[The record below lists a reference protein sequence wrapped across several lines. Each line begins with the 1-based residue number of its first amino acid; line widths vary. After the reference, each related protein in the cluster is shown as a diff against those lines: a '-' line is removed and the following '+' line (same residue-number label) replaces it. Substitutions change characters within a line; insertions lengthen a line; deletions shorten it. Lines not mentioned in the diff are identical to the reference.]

1 MHTLQINASYK
12 PAYIY
17 GGPTMSVSKLS
28 EELVNAGQDVEV
40 LTTTANGKEELIV
53 KPGEKQIIDGVPVTY
68 FRRLTK
74 DHSHFS
80 PALLIHLFKL
90 LNKET
95 KNTFLPASHNS
106 KPTTHISSLSDSS
119 HNSQPT
125 THNSSLTDSSHNSQ
139 PTTHNSSHNS
149 QLTTHNPSLTESSQY
164 SLLNTHYSII
174 HIHAWWNLV
183 SVLSCL
189 IAVWKG
195 STVILSPRGTLSSY
209 SFGNRNSFLKRI
221 FHKLIGK
228 PLLEKC
234 HIHATSQNEKTA
246 ILSLFNPKSITV
258 IPNFVRLPNI
268 EHGGV
273 AQEKVPLQLI
283 FMSRIEEK
291 KGLNILLEA
300 LSLTSIPF
308 YLTIAGTGEKK
319 YIEQLKKQASELGI
333 INQIKWI
340 GHQADSNKFRIL
352 KENDLFILCSHD
364 ESFANIVIE
373 SLSVGTAV
381 LISEEVG
388 LADYVIEKQF
398 GWISKNTPHE
408 FRKHLENIYK
418 EKHNLHS
425 IRTKAPEQVRSDF
438 NEAILIEQYIRMYQ
452 EISTNSHS

>member
-1 MHTLQINASYK
+1 MRILQINASYK

-106 KPTTHISSLSDSS
+106 QPTTHNSSLSDSS
-119 HNSQPT
+119 HNSQLT
-125 THNSSLTDSSHNSQ
+125 THSSSLTD
-139 PTTHNSSHNS
+139 T
-149 QLTTHNPSLTESSQY
+149 SQY
-164 SLLNTHYSII
+164 SIPVRTDVHPGGLNTQYSIV

-189 IAVWKG
+189 IAVWKS

-246 ILSLFNPKSITV
+246 ILALFNPQSITV

-268 EHGGV
+268 EHVGV

-319 YIEQLKKQASELGI
+319 YIEQLKKQATELGI

-418 EKHNLHS
+418 EKHNLRS

-452 EISTNSHS
+452 EISTNSHL

>member
-119 HNSQPT
+119 HNSQLT
-125 THNSSLTDSSHNSQ
+125 THNSSLTDSS
-139 PTTHNSSHNS
+139 
-149 QLTTHNPSLTESSQY
+149 QY
-164 SLLNTHYSII
+164 SIPVRTDVHPGGLNTQYSIV

-246 ILSLFNPKSITV
+246 ILALFNPQSITV

-268 EHGGV
+268 EHVGV

-319 YIEQLKKQASELGI
+319 YIEQLKKQATELGI
-333 INQIKWI
+333 INQINWI

>member
-1 MHTLQINASYK
+1 
-12 PAYIY
+12 
-17 GGPTMSVSKLS
+17 MSVSKLS

-106 KPTTHISSLSDSS
+106 QPTTHNSSLSDSS
-119 HNSQPT
+119 HNSQLT
-125 THNSSLTDSSHNSQ
+125 THSSSLTD
-139 PTTHNSSHNS
+139 T
-149 QLTTHNPSLTESSQY
+149 SQY
-164 SLLNTHYSII
+164 SIPVRTDVHPGGLNTQYSIV

-221 FHKLIGK
+221 LHKLIGK

-268 EHGGV
+268 ENGGV

-319 YIEQLKKQASELGI
+319 YIEQLKKQATELGI